1 MNHLTGTP
9 PSGNKCS
16 ANTIES
22 DDTNN
27 LTHSYPGT
35 YKRKLEFSNK
45 CKSLSPK
52 LNSSTTVGMPF
63 YNKYFYS

>member
-1 MNHLTGTP
+1 MNNIYYFTETTP
-9 PSGNKCS
+9 DGNKCS
-16 ANTIES
+16 ANTNES
-22 DDTNN
+22 DINN

-35 YKRKLEFSNK
+35 YKRKLKFGNK

-63 YNKYFYS
+63 I